1 LNRKI
6 EQPFCAQN
14 LAAAVTR
21 PKGERLDST
30 APAAVQCGMGFN
42 RRRMESERKAVAEK
56 EAAARRALKPQILE
70 DAERLL
76 DGTGWLPEPLRT
88 QETESADATD
98 GNTAEDTE
106 APPAF
111 LADDEKSTSDEESDE
126 PAVIAAE

>member
-1 LNRKI
+1 VPRI
-6 EQPFCAQN
+6 WPPRSQGPRASGW
-14 LAAAVTR
+14 TR
-21 PKGERLDST
+21 PRRLPFNVAWAST
-30 APAAVQCGMGFN
+30 AGEWKASARPWP
-42 RRRMESERKAVAEK
+42 RKRL
-56 EAAARRALKPQILE
+56 RRALKPQILE